1 MEMEKK
7 NLAIIILAVVL
18 AASGVG
24 NVILGIMAGV
34 IEEPGEKD
42 TLIFASIAGPTDMDP
57 HLCYDTAGGD
67 VIPKFVKVYI
77 N

>member
-24 NVILGIMAGV
+24 NIILAAELGL
-34 IEEPGEKD
+34 IEVTPPRMDQSLVFG
-42 TLIFASIAGPTDMDP
+42 TIAGPTDMDP
-57 HLCYDTAGGD
+57 ELCYDTAGGA
-67 VIPKFVKVYI
+67 VINQI
-77 N
+77 

>member
-24 NVILGIMAGV
+24 NIFLAMQAGL
-34 IEEPGEKD
+34 IE
-42 TLIFASIAGPTDMDP
+42 FAPPAEE
-57 HLCYDTAGGD
+57 
-67 VIPKFVKVYI
+67 IPLSFA
-77 N
+77 